1 MFHLRTHTDTRSLP
15 RALAAAAAA
24 LLTLGLSAG
33 PSSAYPDP
41 GPPIVRATAAP
52 TADDRD
58 RCPLARVDDQY
69 VACDNLTGNG
79 VQAPGWVPE
88 R

>member
-1 MFHLRTHTDTRSLP
+1 MFHPQTHTDTHSLP
-15 RALAAAAAA
+15 RALAATAAV
-24 LLTLGLSAG
+24 LVTLGLSAG
-33 PSSAYPDP
+33 PSFASPDP

-58 RCPLARVDDQY
+58 RCSIARVDDQY

-79 VQAPGWVPE
+79 VQAPALGA
-88 R
+88 